1 MSRIENSS
9 NMDFYDLKFLLS
21 KENFSVCDTD
31 DTVYQKF
38 KEIAEILLNRTAIRK
53 GHKTYHMKD
62 IEFYLYKNDHRDI
75 ITYPRTCEAGQ
86 WFFHSSGIDLSFES
100 NVTMQPNEYDLFQ
113 PILDSSSFF
122 GGILIRQIYP
132 EGTSSECAKKYKLD
146 GPHKVEWELF
156 DKFDAFNEI
165 KDFPHLVPC
174 ENQKKEMQSSVR
186 QKLLT
191 SSKTPTQKIKELLD
205 YNYYACEIQES
216 ELVASFNL
224 YKDAKYRFI
233 V

>member
-156 DKFDAFNEI
+156 DKFDAI
-165 KDFPHLVPC
+165 
-174 ENQKKEMQSSVR
+174 
-186 QKLLT
+186 
-191 SSKTPTQKIKELLD
+191 LLD
-205 YNYYACEIQES
+205 FCNVMMQRLAYPKS
-216 ELVASFNL
+216 TPG
-224 YKDAKYRFI
+224 K
-233 V
+233 